1 VLYSSLQSR
10 TLARVSAR
18 VAGPPRRLFLLLAL
32 AATPLPLFAQSTL
45 GGDGFQFKPPAVT
58 LTLRGGYDRPFAGGD
73 IYSFATDKLTLS
85 KSAFAAVNAQ
95 LDLGI
100 NLSPRVQI
108 VLGAGTARSDK
119 PSEFRKYI
127 DTDNKP
133 IEQST
138 RLRRIPLTVGAR
150 YALRPTG
157 EQIGRFAWIPSRLV
171 PWAGAGVGSMNY
183 SFSQVGDFVDFKTL
197 NVFPQTLESSGWAP
211 MAYANVGGD
220 LGITTHLLLTGD
232 LRYTFARGKLDGGFV
247 GFNNID
253 LSGAAATMGFTL
265 RY

>member
-1 VLYSSLQSR
+1 VWYSSLQSR
-10 TLARVSAR
+10 TLARVSAWA
-18 VAGPPRRLFLLLAL
+18 AGPPRCLCLSLAL
-32 AATPLPLFAQSTL
+32 AATPLPVVAQSTL
-45 GGDGFQFKPPAVT
+45 GGDGFQFKPPVVT
-58 LTLRGGYDRPFAGGD
+58 LTLRGGYDRPFGSGD
-73 IYSFATDKLTLS
+73 IYSFTTRQLTLS
-85 KSAFAAVNAQ
+85 KNDFAAYSAQ
-95 LDLGI
+95 FDLGF
-100 NLSPRVQI
+100 NLSPRVQLVI
-108 VLGAGTARSDK
+108 GGGTARSDK
-119 PSEFRKYI
+119 ASEFRKYI
-127 DTDNKP
+127 DSNDQP

-138 RLRRIPLTVGAR
+138 RLRRIPLTIGAR

-183 SFSQVGDFVDFKTL
+183 SFSQVGDFVDVQTL

-211 MAYANVGGD
+211 MAYANIGGD
-220 LGITTHLLLTGD
+220 LGISTHLLLTGD